1 MRDIGANIRRARTRR
16 HLTQDDLAQTVHT
29 TRQTISNYETGRS
42 RPDVE
47 TLQRLADAL
56 GVELTELLDETPPAA
71 VRRAA
76 LRRLCIT
83 GAVTLVLTG
92 LWAYLH
98 AVCLRQYQRGDMVP
112 LAAMLIT
119 EPLLLCALAWT
130 LLQALRMVTRLRPRR
145 GAPWVYPL
153 VWALFSLC
161 LAILV
166 VSVVLPAAGCDA
178 AAVVQRPQHHGGAV
192 FPPRR
197 AALADAAGHRAVK
210 LHKGS
215 RAEARFCR
223 FFAGFGEKCPRPLA
237 ICGRA
242 WYIVLAR
249 KTPVRYTRAIFPQN
263 QK

>member
-1 MRDIGANIRRARTRR
+1 MRDIGSNIRRARTRR
-16 HLTQDDLAQTVHT
+16 HLTQDDLAQAVHT

-56 GVELTELLDETPPAA
+56 GVELTELLDETPAA

-92 LWAYLH
+92 LRAYLH

-145 GAPWVYPL
+145 GAPWVHPL
-153 VWALFSLC
+153 VWALFGLW
-161 LAILV
+161 LAFLV
-166 VSVVLPAAGCDA
+166 VSVALPTAGVMLPRLYGGRAATAALFFLLGALLWLTQPDA
-178 AAVVQRPQHHGGAV
+178 AP
-192 FPPRR
+192 
-197 AALADAAGHRAVK
+197 
-210 LHKGS
+210 
-215 RAEARFCR
+215 
-223 FFAGFGEKCPRPLA
+223 
-237 ICGRA
+237 
-242 WYIVLAR
+242 
-249 KTPVRYTRAIFPQN
+249 
-263 QK
+263 

>member
-1 MRDIGANIRRARTRR
+1 MRDIGANIRRTRTRR

-47 TLQRLADAL
+47 TLQPL
-56 GVELTELLDETPPAA
+56 GVELTELLDETPPADA
-71 VRRAA
+71 RRAA

-83 GAVTLVLTG
+83 GAVTLILAG

-145 GAPWVYPL
+145 CAPWVHPL
-153 VWALFSLC
+153 VRALFGLC

-166 VSVVLPAAGCDA
+166 VSVVLPASG
-178 AAVVQRPQHHGGAV
+178 VILPRLYGG
-192 FPPRR
+192 R
-197 AALADAAGHRAVK
+197 AATAALFFLLGALLWLTQPDAG
-210 LHKGS
+210 
-215 RAEARFCR
+215 
-223 FFAGFGEKCPRPLA
+223 
-237 ICGRA
+237 
-242 WYIVLAR
+242 
-249 KTPVRYTRAIFPQN
+249 Q
-263 QK
+263 

>member
-16 HLTQDDLAQTVHT
+16 HLTQDGLAQTVHT
-29 TRQTISNYETGRS
+29 TRQTISNYETG

-56 GVELTELLDETPPAA
+56 GVELTELLDERPPAA

-145 GAPWVYPL
+145 GAPWVHPL
-153 VWALFSLC
+153 VWALFGLW
-161 LAILV
+161 LAFLV
-166 VSVVLPAAGCDA
+166 VSVVLPAAGVMLPRLYSARSTTAALFFLLGALLWLTQPDA
-178 AAVVQRPQHHGGAV
+178 AP
-192 FPPRR
+192 
-197 AALADAAGHRAVK
+197 
-210 LHKGS
+210 
-215 RAEARFCR
+215 
-223 FFAGFGEKCPRPLA
+223 
-237 ICGRA
+237 
-242 WYIVLAR
+242 
-249 KTPVRYTRAIFPQN
+249 
-263 QK
+263 

>member
-56 GVELTELLDETPPAA
+56 GVELTELLDETPPADA
-71 VRRAA
+71 RRAA

-112 LAAMLIT
+112 LG
-119 EPLLLCALAWT
+119 PC
-130 LLQALRMVTRLRPRR
+130 
-145 GAPWVYPL
+145 
-153 VWALFSLC
+153 S
-161 LAILV
+161 
-166 VSVVLPAAGCDA
+166 
-178 AAVVQRPQHHGGAV
+178 
-192 FPPRR
+192 
-197 AALADAAGHRAVK
+197 
-210 LHKGS
+210 
-215 RAEARFCR
+215 
-223 FFAGFGEKCPRPLA
+223 
-237 ICGRA
+237 
-242 WYIVLAR
+242 
-249 KTPVRYTRAIFPQN
+249 
-263 QK
+263 

>member
-1 MRDIGANIRRARTRR
+1 MRDIGSNIRRARTRR
-16 HLTQDDLAQTVHT
+16 HLTQDDLAQAVHT

-92 LWAYLH
+92 LRAYLH

-130 LLQALRMVTRLRPRR
+130 LLQALRMVTR
-145 GAPWVYPL
+145 GAPWVHPL
-153 VWALFSLC
+153 VWALFGLC

-166 VSVVLPAAGCDA
+166 VSVVLPAAGVMLPRLYSARSTTAALFFLLGALLWLTQPDA
-178 AAVVQRPQHHGGAV
+178 AP
-192 FPPRR
+192 
-197 AALADAAGHRAVK
+197 
-210 LHKGS
+210 
-215 RAEARFCR
+215 
-223 FFAGFGEKCPRPLA
+223 
-237 ICGRA
+237 
-242 WYIVLAR
+242 
-249 KTPVRYTRAIFPQN
+249 
-263 QK
+263 

>member
-1 MRDIGANIRRARTRR
+1 MDQTRTGALIRALRQQKN
-16 HLTQDDLAQTVHT
+16 LTQRQLADAIGVGDKAVSKWE
-29 TRQTISNYETGRS
+29 RGRS

-92 LWAYLH
+92 LRAYLH

-145 GAPWVYPL
+145 GAPWVHPL
-153 VWALFSLC
+153 VWALFGLC

-166 VSVVLPAAGCDA
+166 VSVVLPAAGVMLPRLYSARSTTAALFFLLGALLWLTQPDA
-178 AAVVQRPQHHGGAV
+178 AP
-192 FPPRR
+192 
-197 AALADAAGHRAVK
+197 
-210 LHKGS
+210 
-215 RAEARFCR
+215 
-223 FFAGFGEKCPRPLA
+223 
-237 ICGRA
+237 
-242 WYIVLAR
+242 
-249 KTPVRYTRAIFPQN
+249 
-263 QK
+263 

>member
-47 TLQRLADAL
+47 TLQQ
-56 GVELTELLDETPPAA
+56 LTELLDETPSAA

-153 VWALFSLC
+153 VWALFGLC

-166 VSVVLPAAGCDA
+166 VSVVLPAAGVTLPRLYGARSTA
-178 AAVVQRPQHHGGAV
+178 AMLFFLLGALLWLTQ
-192 FPPRR
+192 PDTGP
-197 AALADAAGHRAVK
+197 
-210 LHKGS
+210 
-215 RAEARFCR
+215 
-223 FFAGFGEKCPRPLA
+223 
-237 ICGRA
+237 
-242 WYIVLAR
+242 
-249 KTPVRYTRAIFPQN
+249 
-263 QK
+263 